1 MKINVADK
9 LFCINHSYK
18 TRLSIESFIEENG
31 DCLEG
36 ILSCENCGSKFP
48 IIAGV
53 GIIVEDFST
62 YAANRVQVFGNWIV
76 ETKSAELSAFLREKG
91 KTIHKSENNMN
102 RYDDSEWFRPFTWTH
117 YEYSLDDR
125 MLSMLRWKIRPDEIY
140 RKVANLIENSMT
152 QVGLDL
158 GCSVGSAA
166 LLMAKKMS
174 FVFGIDLSFS
184 FISEARRRMKE
195 MGVQNV
201 EFIVCDS
208 IKMPF
213 GQKYFD
219 VVAAL
224 NLIGRVDLENTIQSV
239 NNLIKPEGKLFM
251 ADPYDV
257 DNNNYNNVVQRTQSK
272 VNGAELRS
280 LLEKSGYSIM
290 ARTKKSESFIPW
302 IVKINQRC
310 YLFYF
315 IDFIEAR
322 RKKGI

>member
-1 MKINVADK
+1 M
-9 LFCINHSYK
+9 
-18 TRLSIESFIEENG
+18 ESFLEENG

-36 ILSCENCGSKFP
+36 ILTCENCGSKFP

-53 GIIVEDFST
+53 GIIVEDFGT
-62 YAANRVQVFGNWIV
+62 YATNRVQVFGNWIV
-76 ETKSAELSAFLREKG
+76 ETKSAELRAFLREKG
-91 KTIHKSENNMN
+91 MTIHKSENNMN

-166 LLMAKKMS
+166 ILMAKKLS

-184 FISEARRRMKE
+184 FIAEARRRMKE
-195 MGVQNV
+195 MEMQNV

-208 IKMPF
+208 TKMPF

-219 VVAAL
+219 IVAAL
-224 NLIGRVDLENTIQSV
+224 NLIGRLDLENTIQSV
-239 NNLIKPEGKLFM
+239 NNLIKSDGKLFM

-257 DNNNYNNVVQRTQSK
+257 DNNIAQGTRSRI
-272 VNGAELRS
+272 NGAELRR

-315 IDFIEAR
+315 VDFIEAR

>member
-1 MKINVADK
+1 M
-9 LFCINHSYK
+9 
-18 TRLSIESFIEENG
+18 ESFLEENG

-36 ILSCENCGSKFP
+36 ILTCENCGSKFP

-53 GIIVEDFST
+53 GIIVGDFST

-76 ETKSAELSAFLREKG
+76 ETKSAELRAFLKEKG
-91 KTIHKSENNMN
+91 MTIHKSENNMN

-166 LLMAKKMS
+166 ILMAKKLS

-184 FISEARRRMKE
+184 FIAEARRRMKE
-195 MGVQNV
+195 MEMQNV

-208 IKMPF
+208 TKMPF

-219 VVAAL
+219 IVAAL
-224 NLIGRVDLENTIQSV
+224 NLIGRLDLENTIQSV
-239 NNLIKPEGKLFM
+239 NNLIKSDGKLFM

-257 DNNNYNNVVQRTQSK
+257 DNNIAQGTRSRI
-272 VNGAELRS
+272 NGAELRR

-315 IDFIEAR
+315 VDFIEAR

>member
-1 MKINVADK
+1 
-9 LFCINHSYK
+9 
-18 TRLSIESFIEENG
+18 
-31 DCLEG
+31 
-36 ILSCENCGSKFP
+36 
-48 IIAGV
+48 
-53 GIIVEDFST
+53 
-62 YAANRVQVFGNWIV
+62 
-76 ETKSAELSAFLREKG
+76 
-91 KTIHKSENNMN
+91 
-102 RYDDSEWFRPFTWTH
+102 
-117 YEYSLDDR
+117 

-166 LLMAKKMS
+166 ILMAKKLS

-184 FISEARRRMKE
+184 FIAEARRRMKE
-195 MGVQNV
+195 MEMQNV

-208 IKMPF
+208 TKMPF

-219 VVAAL
+219 IVAAL
-224 NLIGRVDLENTIQSV
+224 NLIGRLDLENTIQSV
-239 NNLIKPEGKLFM
+239 NNLIKSDGKLFM

-257 DNNNYNNVVQRTQSK
+257 DNNIAQGTRSRI
-272 VNGAELRS
+272 NGAELRR

-315 IDFIEAR
+315 VDFIEAR

>member
-1 MKINVADK
+1 M
-9 LFCINHSYK
+9 
-18 TRLSIESFIEENG
+18 ESFLEENG

-36 ILSCENCGSKFP
+36 ILTCENCGSKFP

-53 GIIVEDFST
+53 GIIVGDFST

-76 ETKSAELSAFLREKG
+76 ETKSAELRAFLREKG
-91 KTIHKSENNMN
+91 MTIHKSENNMN
-102 RYDDSEWFRPFTWTH
+102 QYDDSEWFRPFTWTH

-166 LLMAKKMS
+166 ILMAKKLS

-184 FISEARRRMKE
+184 FIAEARRRMKE
-195 MGVQNV
+195 MEMQNV

-208 IKMPF
+208 TKMPF

-219 VVAAL
+219 IVAAL
-224 NLIGRVDLENTIQSV
+224 NLIGRLDLENTIQSV
-239 NNLIKPEGKLFM
+239 SNLIKSDGKLFM

-257 DNNNYNNVVQRTQSK
+257 DNNIAQGTRSRI
-272 VNGAELRS
+272 NGAELRR

-315 IDFIEAR
+315 VDFIEAR

>member
-1 MKINVADK
+1 M
-9 LFCINHSYK
+9 
-18 TRLSIESFIEENG
+18 ESFLEENG

-36 ILSCENCGSKFP
+36 ILTCENCGSKFP

-53 GIIVEDFST
+53 GIIVGDFST

-76 ETKSAELSAFLREKG
+76 ETKSAELRAFLREKG
-91 KTIHKSENNMN
+91 MTIHKSENNMN

-166 LLMAKKMS
+166 LLMAKKLS

-195 MGVQNV
+195 KEVQNV

-208 IKMPF
+208 TKMPF

-219 VVAAL
+219 IVAAL
-224 NLIGRVDLENTIQSV
+224 NLIGRLDLENTIQSV
-239 NNLIKPEGKLFM
+239 NNLIKSDGKLFM

-257 DNNNYNNVVQRTQSK
+257 DNNIAQGTRSRI
-272 VNGAELRS
+272 NGAELRR

-315 IDFIEAR
+315 VDFIEAR

>member
-1 MKINVADK
+1 M
-9 LFCINHSYK
+9 
-18 TRLSIESFIEENG
+18 ESFLEENG

-36 ILSCENCGSKFP
+36 ILTCENCGSKFP

-53 GIIVEDFST
+53 GIIVGDFST

-76 ETKSAELSAFLREKG
+76 ETKSAELRAFLREKG
-91 KTIHKSENNMN
+91 MTIHKSENNMN

-166 LLMAKKMS
+166 ILMAKKLS

-184 FISEARRRMKE
+184 FIAEARRRMKE
-195 MGVQNV
+195 MEMQNV

-208 IKMPF
+208 TKMPF

-219 VVAAL
+219 IVAAL
-224 NLIGRVDLENTIQSV
+224 NLIGRLDLENTIQSV
-239 NNLIKPEGKLFM
+239 SNLIKSDGKLFM

-257 DNNNYNNVVQRTQSK
+257 DNNIAQGTRSRI
-272 VNGAELRS
+272 NGAELRR

-315 IDFIEAR
+315 VDFIEAR

>member
-1 MKINVADK
+1 M
-9 LFCINHSYK
+9 
-18 TRLSIESFIEENG
+18 ESLLEENG

-36 ILSCENCGSKFP
+36 ILTCENCGSKFP

-53 GIIVEDFST
+53 GIIVADFST

-76 ETKSAELSAFLREKG
+76 ETKSAELRAFLREKG
-91 KTIHKSENNMN
+91 MTIRKSENNMN

-140 RKVANLIENSMT
+140 RKVANLIENSVT

-166 LLMAKKMS
+166 ILMAKKLS

-184 FISEARRRMKE
+184 FIAEARRRMKE
-195 MGVQNV
+195 MEMQNV

-208 IKMPF
+208 TKMPF

-219 VVAAL
+219 IVAAL
-224 NLIGRVDLENTIQSV
+224 NLIGRLDLENTIQSV
-239 NNLIKPEGKLFM
+239 NNSIKSDGKLFM

-257 DNNNYNNVVQRTQSK
+257 DNNIAQGTRSRI
-272 VNGAELRS
+272 NGAELRR

-302 IVKINQRC
+302 IVKLNQRC

-315 IDFIEAR
+315 VDFIEAR
-322 RKKGI
+322 KKKGI

>member
-1 MKINVADK
+1 ME
-9 LFCINHSYK
+9 SY
-18 TRLSIESFIEENG
+18 LEENG

-36 ILSCENCGSKFP
+36 ILTCENCGSKFP

-53 GIIVEDFST
+53 GIIVADFST

-76 ETKSAELSAFLREKG
+76 ETKSAELRAFLREKG
-91 KTIHKSENNMN
+91 MTIHKSENNMN

-166 LLMAKKMS
+166 ILMAKKLS

-184 FISEARRRMKE
+184 FIAEARRRMKE
-195 MGVQNV
+195 MEMQNV

-208 IKMPF
+208 TKLPF

-219 VVAAL
+219 IVAAL
-224 NLIGRVDLENTIQSV
+224 NLIGRLDLENTIQSV
-239 NNLIKPEGKLFM
+239 NNLIKSDGKLFM

-257 DNNNYNNVVQRTQSK
+257 DNNIAQGTRSRI
-272 VNGAELRS
+272 NGAELRR

-315 IDFIEAR
+315 VDFIEAR
-322 RKKGI
+322 KKKGI

>member
-1 MKINVADK
+1 ME
-9 LFCINHSYK
+9 SY
-18 TRLSIESFIEENG
+18 LEENG

-36 ILSCENCGSKFP
+36 ILTCENCGSKFP

-53 GIIVEDFST
+53 GIIVADFST

-76 ETKSAELSAFLREKG
+76 ETKSAELRAFLREKG
-91 KTIHKSENNMN
+91 MTIHKSENNMN

-166 LLMAKKMS
+166 ILMAKKLS

-184 FISEARRRMKE
+184 FIAEARRRMRE
-195 MGVQNV
+195 MEMQNV

-208 IKMPF
+208 TKLPF

-219 VVAAL
+219 IVAAL
-224 NLIGRVDLENTIQSV
+224 NLIGRLDLENTIQSV
-239 NNLIKPEGKLFM
+239 NNLIKSDGKLFM

-257 DNNNYNNVVQRTQSK
+257 DNNIAQGTRSRI
-272 VNGAELRS
+272 NGAELRR

-315 IDFIEAR
+315 VDFIEAR
-322 RKKGI
+322 KKKGI

>member
-1 MKINVADK
+1 ME
-9 LFCINHSYK
+9 SY
-18 TRLSIESFIEENG
+18 LEENG

-36 ILSCENCGSKFP
+36 ILTCENCGSKFP

-53 GIIVEDFST
+53 GIIVADFST

-76 ETKSAELSAFLREKG
+76 ETKSAELRAFLREKG
-91 KTIHKSENNMN
+91 MTIHKSENNMN
-102 RYDDSEWFRPFTWTH
+102 RYDDSKWFRPFTWTH

-166 LLMAKKMS
+166 ILMAKKLS

-184 FISEARRRMKE
+184 FIAEARRRMKE
-195 MGVQNV
+195 MEMQNV

-208 IKMPF
+208 TKMPF

-219 VVAAL
+219 IVAAL
-224 NLIGRVDLENTIQSV
+224 NLIGRLDLENTIQSV
-239 NNLIKPEGKLFM
+239 NNLIKSDGKLFM

-257 DNNNYNNVVQRTQSK
+257 DNNIAQGTRSRI
-272 VNGAELRS
+272 NGAELRR

-315 IDFIEAR
+315 VDFIEAR

>member
-1 MKINVADK
+1 M
-9 LFCINHSYK
+9 
-18 TRLSIESFIEENG
+18 ESFLEENG

-36 ILSCENCGSKFP
+36 ILTCENCGSKFP

-53 GIIVEDFST
+53 GIIVGDFST

-76 ETKSAELSAFLREKG
+76 ETKSAELRAFLREKG
-91 KTIHKSENNMN
+91 MTIHKSENNMN

-166 LLMAKKMS
+166 ILMAKKLS

-184 FISEARRRMKE
+184 FIAEARRRMKE
-195 MGVQNV
+195 MEMQNV

-208 IKMPF
+208 TKMPF

-219 VVAAL
+219 IVAAL
-224 NLIGRVDLENTIQSV
+224 NLIGRLDLENTIQSV
-239 NNLIKPEGKLFM
+239 NNLIKSDGKLFM

-257 DNNNYNNVVQRTQSK
+257 DNNIAQGTRSRI
-272 VNGAELRS
+272 NGAELRR

-290 ARTKKSESFIPW
+290 ARSKKSESFIPW

-315 IDFIEAR
+315 VDFIEAR

>member
-1 MKINVADK
+1 M
-9 LFCINHSYK
+9 
-18 TRLSIESFIEENG
+18 ESLLEENG

-36 ILSCENCGSKFP
+36 ILTCENCGSKFP

-53 GIIVEDFST
+53 GIIVADFST

-76 ETKSAELSAFLREKG
+76 ETKSAELRAFLREKG
-91 KTIHKSENNMN
+91 MTIHKSENNMN

-140 RKVANLIENSMT
+140 RKVANLIENSVT

-166 LLMAKKMS
+166 ILMAKKLS

-184 FISEARRRMKE
+184 FIAEARRRMKE
-195 MGVQNV
+195 MEMQNV

-208 IKMPF
+208 TKMPF

-219 VVAAL
+219 IVAAL
-224 NLIGRVDLENTIQSV
+224 NLIGRLDLENTIQSV
-239 NNLIKPEGKLFM
+239 NNSIKSDGKLFM

-257 DNNNYNNVVQRTQSK
+257 DNNIAQGTRSRI
-272 VNGAELRS
+272 NGAELRR

-302 IVKINQRC
+302 IVKLNQRC

-315 IDFIEAR
+315 VDFIEAR
-322 RKKGI
+322 KKKGI

>member
-1 MKINVADK
+1 M
-9 LFCINHSYK
+9 
-18 TRLSIESFIEENG
+18 ESLLEENG

-36 ILSCENCGSKFP
+36 ILTCENCGSKFP

-53 GIIVEDFST
+53 GIIVGDFST

-76 ETKSAELSAFLREKG
+76 ETKSAELRAFLREKG
-91 KTIHKSENNMN
+91 MTIHKSENNMN

-166 LLMAKKMS
+166 ILMAKKLS

-184 FISEARRRMKE
+184 FIAEARRRMKE
-195 MGVQNV
+195 MEMQNV

-208 IKMPF
+208 TKMPF

-219 VVAAL
+219 IVAAL
-224 NLIGRVDLENTIQSV
+224 NLIGRLDLENTIQSV
-239 NNLIKPEGKLFM
+239 NNSIKSDGKLFM

-257 DNNNYNNVVQRTQSK
+257 DNNIAQGTRSRI
-272 VNGAELRS
+272 NGAELRR

-302 IVKINQRC
+302 IVKLNQRC

-315 IDFIEAR
+315 VDFIEAR
-322 RKKGI
+322 KKKGI

>member
-1 MKINVADK
+1 M
-9 LFCINHSYK
+9 
-18 TRLSIESFIEENG
+18 ESLLEENG

-36 ILSCENCGSKFP
+36 ILTCENCGSKFP

-53 GIIVEDFST
+53 GIIVADFST

-76 ETKSAELSAFLREKG
+76 ETKSAELRAFLREKG
-91 KTIHKSENNMN
+91 MTIHKSENNMN

-140 RKVANLIENSMT
+140 RKVANLIENSVT

-166 LLMAKKMS
+166 ILMAKKLS

-184 FISEARRRMKE
+184 FIAEARRRMKE
-195 MGVQNV
+195 MEMQNV

-208 IKMPF
+208 TKMPF

-219 VVAAL
+219 IVAAL
-224 NLIGRVDLENTIQSV
+224 NLIGRLDLENTIQSV
-239 NNLIKPEGKLFM
+239 NNSIKSDGKLFM

-257 DNNNYNNVVQRTQSK
+257 NAQGTRSRI
-272 VNGAELRS
+272 NGAELRR

-302 IVKINQRC
+302 IVKLNQRC

-315 IDFIEAR
+315 VDFIEAR
-322 RKKGI
+322 KKKGI

>member
-1 MKINVADK
+1 ME
-9 LFCINHSYK
+9 SY
-18 TRLSIESFIEENG
+18 LEENG

-36 ILSCENCGSKFP
+36 ILTCENCGSKFP

-53 GIIVEDFST
+53 GIIVADFST

-76 ETKSAELSAFLREKG
+76 ETKSAELRAFLREKG
-91 KTIHKSENNMN
+91 MTIHKSENNMN
-102 RYDDSEWFRPFTWTH
+102 RYDDSKWFRPFTWTH

-166 LLMAKKMS
+166 ILMAKKLS

-184 FISEARRRMKE
+184 FIAEARRRMRE
-195 MGVQNV
+195 MEMQNV

-208 IKMPF
+208 TKLPF

-219 VVAAL
+219 IVAAL
-224 NLIGRVDLENTIQSV
+224 NLIGRLDLENTIQSV
-239 NNLIKPEGKLFM
+239 NNLIKSDGKLFM

-257 DNNNYNNVVQRTQSK
+257 DNNIAQRTRSRI
-272 VNGAELRS
+272 NGAELRR

-315 IDFIEAR
+315 VDFIEAR
-322 RKKGI
+322 KKKGI

>member
-1 MKINVADK
+1 M
-9 LFCINHSYK
+9 
-18 TRLSIESFIEENG
+18 ESLLEENG

-36 ILSCENCGSKFP
+36 ILTCENCGSKFP

-53 GIIVEDFST
+53 GIIVADFST

-76 ETKSAELSAFLREKG
+76 ETKSAELRAFLREKG
-91 KTIHKSENNMN
+91 MTIHKSENNMN

-140 RKVANLIENSMT
+140 RKVANLIENSVT

-166 LLMAKKMS
+166 ILMAKKLS

-184 FISEARRRMKE
+184 FIAEARRRMKE
-195 MGVQNV
+195 MEMQNV

-208 IKMPF
+208 TKMPF
-213 GQKYFD
+213 GQRYFD
-219 VVAAL
+219 IVAAL
-224 NLIGRVDLENTIQSV
+224 NLIGRLDLENTIQSV
-239 NNLIKPEGKLFM
+239 NNSIKSDGKLFM

-257 DNNNYNNVVQRTQSK
+257 DNNIAQGTRSRI
-272 VNGAELRS
+272 NGAELRR

-302 IVKINQRC
+302 IVKLNQRC

-315 IDFIEAR
+315 VDFIEAR
-322 RKKGI
+322 KKKGI

>member
-1 MKINVADK
+1 
-9 LFCINHSYK
+9 
-18 TRLSIESFIEENG
+18 
-31 DCLEG
+31 
-36 ILSCENCGSKFP
+36 
-48 IIAGV
+48 
-53 GIIVEDFST
+53 
-62 YAANRVQVFGNWIV
+62 
-76 ETKSAELSAFLREKG
+76 
-91 KTIHKSENNMN
+91 
-102 RYDDSEWFRPFTWTH
+102 
-117 YEYSLDDR
+117 
-125 MLSMLRWKIRPDEIY
+125 
-140 RKVANLIENSMT
+140 
-152 QVGLDL
+152 LDL

-166 LLMAKKMS
+166 LLMAKKLS

-208 IKMPF
+208 TKMPF

-224 NLIGRVDLENTIQSV
+224 NLIGRLDLENTIQSV

-257 DNNNYNNVVQRTQSK
+257 DNNNKVAQRAQSK
-272 VNGAELRS
+272 INGAELRS

-302 IVKINQRC
+302 IVKLNQRC

-315 IDFIEAR
+315 VDFIEAR
-322 RKKGI
+322 KKKGI

>member
-1 MKINVADK
+1 M
-9 LFCINHSYK
+9 
-18 TRLSIESFIEENG
+18 ESFLEENG

-36 ILSCENCGSKFP
+36 ILTCENCGSKFP

-53 GIIVEDFST
+53 GIIVGDFST

-76 ETKSAELSAFLREKG
+76 ETKSAELRAFLKEKG
-91 KTIHKSENNMN
+91 MTIHKSENNMN

-166 LLMAKKMS
+166 ILMAKKLS

-184 FISEARRRMKE
+184 FIAEARRRMKE
-195 MGVQNV
+195 MEMQNV

-208 IKMPF
+208 TKMPF

-219 VVAAL
+219 IVAAL
-224 NLIGRVDLENTIQSV
+224 NLIGRLDLENTIQSV
-239 NNLIKPEGKLFM
+239 NNLIKSDGKLFM
-251 ADPYDV
+251 ADPYHV
-257 DNNNYNNVVQRTQSK
+257 DNNIAQGTRSTI
-272 VNGAELRS
+272 NGAELRR

-315 IDFIEAR
+315 VDFIEAR

>member
-1 MKINVADK
+1 M
-9 LFCINHSYK
+9 
-18 TRLSIESFIEENG
+18 ESFLEENG

-36 ILSCENCGSKFP
+36 ILTCENCGSKFP

-53 GIIVEDFST
+53 GIIVGDFST

-76 ETKSAELSAFLREKG
+76 ETKSAELRAFLREKG
-91 KTIHKSENNMN
+91 MTIHKSENNMN

-166 LLMAKKMS
+166 ILMAKKLS

-184 FISEARRRMKE
+184 FIAEARRRMKE
-195 MGVQNV
+195 MEMQNV

-208 IKMPF
+208 TKMPF

-219 VVAAL
+219 IVAAL
-224 NLIGRVDLENTIQSV
+224 NLIGRLDLENTIQSV
-239 NNLIKPEGKLFM
+239 NNLIKSDGKLFM

-257 DNNNYNNVVQRTQSK
+257 DNNIAQGTRSTI
-272 VNGAELRS
+272 NGAELRR

-315 IDFIEAR
+315 VDFIEAR

>member
-1 MKINVADK
+1 M
-9 LFCINHSYK
+9 
-18 TRLSIESFIEENG
+18 ESFLEENG

-36 ILSCENCGSKFP
+36 ILTCENCGSKFP

-53 GIIVEDFST
+53 GIIVGDFST

-76 ETKSAELSAFLREKG
+76 GTKSAELSAFLREKG
-91 KTIHKSENNMN
+91 ATVHKSENNMN

-166 LLMAKKMS
+166 ILMAKKLS

-184 FISEARRRMKE
+184 FIAEARRRMKE
-195 MGVQNV
+195 MEMQNV

-208 IKMPF
+208 TKMPF

-219 VVAAL
+219 IVAAL
-224 NLIGRVDLENTIQSV
+224 NLIGRLDLENTIQSV
-239 NNLIKPEGKLFM
+239 SNLIKSDGKLFM

-257 DNNNYNNVVQRTQSK
+257 DNNIAQGTRSRI
-272 VNGAELRS
+272 NGAELRR

-315 IDFIEAR
+315 VDFIEAR

>member
-1 MKINVADK
+1 M
-9 LFCINHSYK
+9 
-18 TRLSIESFIEENG
+18 ESFLEENG

-36 ILSCENCGSKFP
+36 ILTCENCGSKFP

-76 ETKSAELSAFLREKG
+76 ETKSAELRAFLREKG
-91 KTIHKSENNMN
+91 MTIHKSENNMN

-166 LLMAKKMS
+166 ILMAKKLS

-184 FISEARRRMKE
+184 FIAEARRRMKE
-195 MGVQNV
+195 MEMQNV

-208 IKMPF
+208 TKMPF

-219 VVAAL
+219 IVAAL
-224 NLIGRVDLENTIQSV
+224 NLIGRLDLENTIQSV
-239 NNLIKPEGKLFM
+239 SNLIKSDGKLFM

-257 DNNNYNNVVQRTQSK
+257 DNNIAQGTRSRI
-272 VNGAELRS
+272 NGAELRR

-315 IDFIEAR
+315 VDFIEAR

>member
-1 MKINVADK
+1 M
-9 LFCINHSYK
+9 
-18 TRLSIESFIEENG
+18 ESFLEENG

-36 ILSCENCGSKFP
+36 ILTCENCGSKFP

-53 GIIVEDFST
+53 GIIVGDFST

-76 ETKSAELSAFLREKG
+76 ETKSAELRAFLREKG
-91 KTIHKSENNMN
+91 MTIHKSENNMN

-166 LLMAKKMS
+166 ILMAKKLS

-184 FISEARRRMKE
+184 FIAEARRRMKE
-195 MGVQNV
+195 MEMQNV

-208 IKMPF
+208 TKMPF

-219 VVAAL
+219 IVAAL
-224 NLIGRVDLENTIQSV
+224 NLIGRLDLENTIQSV
-239 NNLIKPEGKLFM
+239 NNLIKSDGKLFM

-257 DNNNYNNVVQRTQSK
+257 DNNIAQGTRSRI
-272 VNGAELRS
+272 NGAELRR

-315 IDFIEAR
+315 VDFIEAR

>member
-1 MKINVADK
+1 M
-9 LFCINHSYK
+9 
-18 TRLSIESFIEENG
+18 ESFLEENG

-36 ILSCENCGSKFP
+36 ILTCENCGSKFP

-53 GIIVEDFST
+53 GIIVADFST

-76 ETKSAELSAFLREKG
+76 ETKSAELRAFLREKG
-91 KTIHKSENNMN
+91 MTIHKSENNMN

-166 LLMAKKMS
+166 ILMAKKLS

-184 FISEARRRMKE
+184 FIAEARRRMKE
-195 MGVQNV
+195 MEMQNV

-208 IKMPF
+208 TKMPF

-219 VVAAL
+219 IVAAL
-224 NLIGRVDLENTIQSV
+224 NLIGRLDLENTIQSV
-239 NNLIKPEGKLFM
+239 NNLIKSDGKLFM

-257 DNNNYNNVVQRTQSK
+257 DNNIAQGTRSRI
-272 VNGAELRS
+272 NGAELRR

-315 IDFIEAR
+315 VDFIEAR
-322 RKKGI
+322 KKKGI

>member
-1 MKINVADK
+1 M
-9 LFCINHSYK
+9 
-18 TRLSIESFIEENG
+18 ESLLEENG

-36 ILSCENCGSKFP
+36 ILTCENCGSKFP

-53 GIIVEDFST
+53 GIIVADFST

-76 ETKSAELSAFLREKG
+76 ETKSAELRAFLREKG
-91 KTIHKSENNMN
+91 MTIHKSENNMN

-140 RKVANLIENSMT
+140 RKVANLIENSVT

-166 LLMAKKMS
+166 ILMAKKLS

-184 FISEARRRMKE
+184 FIAEARRRMKE
-195 MGVQNV
+195 MEMQNV

-208 IKMPF
+208 TKMPF

-219 VVAAL
+219 IVAAL
-224 NLIGRVDLENTIQSV
+224 NLIGRLDLENTIQSV
-239 NNLIKPEGKLFM
+239 NNSIKSDGKLFM

-257 DNNNYNNVVQRTQSK
+257 NNNIAQGTRSRI
-272 VNGAELRS
+272 NGAELRR

-302 IVKINQRC
+302 IVKLNQRC

-315 IDFIEAR
+315 VDFIEAR
-322 RKKGI
+322 KKKGI